1 MAGPDEEFTLDATM
15 AQGAELISQ
24 AKVLSSNTQEAPKL
38 PGYTLQGRLGAG
50 TFGEAWA
57 GIQLSTSQKVAVK
70 IFSRHQAMD
79 WNLFRA
85 EVQRL
90 MEVAEHPNVVTLL
103 DANLENTPPFFV
115 MPLLGG
121 SLADS
126 DLSLRVRAGKLVRSE
141 TEKTAQQ
148 PQAPLTRDFVSQVA
162 DWLEQIC
169 HGLGYIHSRGILHGD
184 LKPANLLLDSEGRV
198 RLADF
203 GQSFA
208 TQAGGYNLGTLGYM
222 PPEQILRALDQGA
235 AAPGPRWDIYA
246 LGATAYRLLA
256 GVVPRM
262 EMRTRTNI
270 STATVRER
278 LHYAFEVSQA
288 PLQPLRQLAPQVDR
302 ELAAIIEG
310 CLEPLPHFR
319 YADTEAVVEDLSRRR
334 QGLPLNVRRPW
345 TVAYHLGLML
355 RRNPI
360 PVAVG
365 LLFSLLLL
373 GTISLGWREVSQ
385 ERKLVEQRQQALE
398 GTSKELDEKAKQLH
412 EELNGFRQIETTVG
426 MAADDR
432 GQRAE
437 AVLWWAQAL
446 RHAPDSV
453 ALPYLLGTYE
463 YPLTTYRDWPQPVQG
478 LAMSSSGTLLA
489 CRMPGGNLQILQ
501 NDQWHLARQEP
512 EVTQMAFHPTREK
525 LSSAG
530 VSGQII
536 DWDGQWLASQQH
548 WFVPAQRLQS
558 GLTPSPTLTCSL
570 LSYSPDGSRLFAANG
585 AGQCH
590 LWPDDRAFH
599 VTGKPL
605 AVHFSADGRRLVVV
619 TDQRQASV
627 WSDQGQLIGPSL
639 SAQSAR
645 LDPQGRNILWI
656 DPRGEAF
663 KMTLPDGAKQTLGRA
678 QSVAYLGTTALTD
691 GWLKGWERTQFSPD
705 GSCLAAIQGG
715 RLQLFDS
722 RTHRPISAQLLHAR
736 PILDLAMSADGARVA
751 SSDGSLRVFDRRFP
765 FGWERHLASTGNDFL
780 LSPKEVAV
788 RRGNQIV
795 ELARENGKLLKSQL
809 VPLGAGWAYNNS
821 RLVVNAH
828 GPIYPIPEGDG
839 VLRGNGRQVTRQ
851 TGQKS
856 ETITLAHPALA
867 FVSVGDQPLA
877 WTRAGLEWG
886 NLKLAGAFD
895 RVIPF
900 VNRALVVEGES
911 LSLIGKVEASDRPH
925 YLNKT
930 LQWKAGARVE
940 AVDTVGEKLLCGLK
954 QGGCRLWLL
963 KPYFL
968 ESDHPGEPLQML
980 AQLPHGHSL
989 KAVSLA
995 PDGTLAATVDTQ
1007 NQLRL
1012 WLLGTQP
1019 QSLNLPDALAHP
1031 RAPIQRVQLDGPHS
1045 LWVQYANSL
1054 VHWKMNTIPAEQ
1066 VVARVERW
1074 TGLRLGPSGEVL
1086 HLSPAEWSKL

>member
-24 AKVLSSNTQEAPKL
+24 ARVLSSNVQEAPKL
-38 PGYTLQGRLGAG
+38 PGYTLHGRLGAG

-57 GIQLSTSQKVAVK
+57 GVQLSTGQKVAVK

-121 SLADS
+121 SLADN
-126 DLSLRVRAGKLVRSE
+126 DLSPA
-141 TEKTAQQ
+141 
-148 PQAPLTRDFVSQVA
+148 VSQVA
-162 DWLEQIC
+162 EWLEQIC

-184 LKPANLLLDSEGRV
+184 LKPANLLLDGEGRV

-222 PPEQILRALDQGA
+222 PPEQILRALDQGEA
-235 AAPGPRWDIYA
+235 LPDPRWDIYA

-262 EMRTRTNI
+262 EMRTRTNV

-278 LHYAFEVSQA
+278 LQYAFEVSQA
-288 PLQPLRQLAPQVDR
+288 PLQPLRLLAPQIDR

-319 YADTEAVVEDLSRRR
+319 YADTEAVLEDLARRR

-345 TVAYHLGLML
+345 TAAYHVGLIL
-355 RRNPI
+355 RRNPV

-373 GTISLGWREVSQ
+373 GTISLGWREVSR

-398 GTSKELDEKAKQLH
+398 GTSKELDQKARQLH
-412 EELNGFRQIETTVG
+412 EELDNFRQIETTVG
-426 MAADDR
+426 MAAAGR

-446 RHAPDSV
+446 RHGPDSI

-463 YPLTTYRDWPQPVQG
+463 YPLQTYRDWTQPVQA
-478 LAMSSSGTLLA
+478 LAMSPSGSLLA
-489 CRMPGGNLQILQ
+489 CRMPGGELQILQ
-501 NDQWHLARQEP
+501 DDHWHLARQKP
-512 EVTQMAFHPTREK
+512 QVTQLAFHPTRAE

-530 VSGQII
+530 VSGQILG
-536 DWDGQWLASQQH
+536 WDSQWLARQQH
-548 WFVPAQRLQS
+548 WFVPPQGLQS
-558 GLTPSPTLTCSL
+558 GLTPSPRLTCSL
-570 LSYSPDGSRLFAANG
+570 LSYSPDGSCLFAASE
-585 AGQCH
+585 AGECH
-590 LWPDDRAFH
+590 LWPGEHAFR

-605 AVHFSADGRRLVVV
+605 TAHFSADGRRLVVV
-619 TDQRQASV
+619 TDQGQATI
-627 WSDQGQLIGPSL
+627 WSDQGRPAGPTL
-639 SAQSAR
+639 LATAAC
-645 LDPQGRNILWI
+645 LDPKGQQILWI
-656 DPRGEAF
+656 DRKREAF
-663 KMTLPDGAKQTLGRA
+663 EMPLAGGPRRALGRA
-678 QSVAYLGTTALTD
+678 QSLAYLGSTAVTD
-691 GWLKGWERTQFSPD
+691 GWLKGWERTRFSAD
-705 GSCLAAIQGG
+705 GSCLAAIQGR

-722 RTHRPISAQLLHAR
+722 RSHRPISAQLLHAR
-736 PILDLAMSADGARVA
+736 PILDLAMSANGARVA
-751 SSDGSLRVFDRRFP
+751 TSDGTLRVFDRRFQ
-765 FGWERHLASTGNDFL
+765 FGWERQLETSGSDFL
-780 LSPKEVAV
+780 LGPQEVAV
-788 RRGNQIV
+788 RRGGQVV
-795 ELARENGKLLKSQL
+795 ELARENGKLRKSQL
-809 VPLGAGWAYNNS
+809 VPPGAGWAYDKS
-821 RLVVNAH
+821 GLRVNPH
-828 GPIYPIPEGDG
+828 GPILPMPAEDG
-839 VLRGNGRQVTRQ
+839 LLRGNGRQVTKQ
-851 TGQKS
+851 SGQKS
-856 ETITLAHPALA
+856 EAVTLTHPARA
-867 FVSVGDQPLA
+867 FVSLGNQPLA
-877 WTRAGLEWG
+877 WTKAGLEWG
-886 NLKLAGAFD
+886 NLRLAGAFD

-900 VNRALVVEGES
+900 LNRALVVEGDS
-911 LSLIGKVEASDRPH
+911 LSLVGKVEASDRPDF
-925 YLNKT
+925 LSKA
-930 LQWKAGARVE
+930 LQWKAGARVG
-940 AVDTVGEKLLCGLK
+940 AIDAVGEKLLCGLQ
-954 QGGCRLWLL
+954 QGGCKLWVVS
-963 KPYFL
+963 PYFL
-968 ESDHPGEPLQML
+968 EADHPGEPLQLL
-980 AQLPHGHSL
+980 AQLPHARPI

-995 PDGTLAATVDTQ
+995 PDASLAATVDTQ
-1007 NQLRL
+1007 NELRL

-1031 RAPIQRVQLDGPHS
+1031 RATIQRVQLDGLHS
-1045 LWVQYANSL
+1045 LWVQYPDSV
-1054 VHWKMNTIPAEQ
+1054 VHWRMNAIPVEKAVARAEQ
-1066 VVARVERW
+1066 W

-1086 HLSPAEWSKL
+1086 HLTPAEWSQL